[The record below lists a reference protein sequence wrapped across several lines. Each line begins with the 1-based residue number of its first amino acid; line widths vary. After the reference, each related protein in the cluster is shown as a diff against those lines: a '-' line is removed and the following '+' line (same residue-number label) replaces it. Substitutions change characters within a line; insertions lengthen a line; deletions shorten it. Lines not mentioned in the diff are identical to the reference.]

1 MRPTELTIGPYG
13 DSALLVRAVSTGPA
27 DREACWRTVQDLA
40 DALTGAAGVADLVAT
55 YDSLL
60 VEFDCAT
67 TDHDEVAAL
76 VRATG
81 PAEAGTRPST
91 VFEVPVRYGGED
103 GPDLAGV
110 AEQLGISP
118 AEVVERH
125 GAAEWTVRFLG
136 APAGAPMLD
145 GSAPNGSGLPGPVRR
160 HPSPR
165 ARVPAGS
172 VALSGVQG
180 VIYPVAAPGGWQ
192 LIGRTPLRFVD
203 PTRWP
208 HVPYRPGDRFRFVP
222 HGDVQIRDVQNR
234 DVQIRDAPPSDRRHD
249 R

>member
-1 MRPTELTIGPYG
+1 MTPTGIPIELAIGPYG
-13 DSALLVRAVSTGPA
+13 DSALLVRAVGAVPA

-40 DALTGAAGVADLVAT
+40 DALTSAAGVADLVAT

-60 VEFDCAT
+60 VEFDCAA
-67 TDHDEVAAL
+67 TDHDAVSTM
-76 VRATG
+76 VRTAG
-81 PAEAGTRPST
+81 PAEAGTRQPT
-91 VFEVPVRYGGED
+91 VFEVPVRYGGDD

-110 AEQLGISP
+110 ADQLGISP

-145 GSAPNGSGLPGPVRR
+145 GSLLPGPVRR

-165 ARVPAGS
+165 PRVPAGS

-180 VIYPVAAPGGWQ
+180 VVYPVAAPGGWQ

-203 PTRWP
+203 PGRWP

-222 HGDVQIRDVQNR
+222 L
-234 DVQIRDAPPSDRRHD
+234 SDRRHG

>member
-1 MRPTELTIGPYG
+1 MRPIELAIGPYG
-13 DSALLVRAVSTGPA
+13 DSALLVRAVGADRSDRS

-40 DALTGAAGVADLVAT
+40 DALTAAGGAAIGVSDLVAT

-60 VEFDCAT
+60 VEFDSAD
-67 TDHDEVAAL
+67 TDHDAVSAL
-76 VRATG
+76 VRAAHAAG
-81 PAEAGTRPST
+81 PADTGARPPT
-91 VFEVPVRYGGED
+91 VFEVPVGYGGED
-103 GPDLAGV
+103 GPDLDGV
-110 AEQLGISP
+110 ADQLGISP

-136 APAGAPMLD
+136 APTGAPMLD
-145 GSAPNGSGLPGPVRR
+145 GSMLPGPVRR

-165 ARVPAGS
+165 PRVPAGS

-203 PTRWP
+203 PGRWP

-222 HGDVQIRDVQNR
+222 H
-234 DVQIRDAPPSDRRHD
+234 SDRRHN